1 MQIKAFKG
9 VRVDVFEVSGVDE
22 SRAARCDFCVR
33 RMGPGERGA
42 TLSRGGEDEHA
53 ADEDV
58 RGGAPRPPCTHVWRA
73 WTTRSGQTISDCAL
87 CGERAK
93 AAITICRY
101 CAARFNQIVQRVKP

>member
-1 MQIKAFKG
+1 MQIKESMQIKAFKG

-42 TLSRGGEDEHA
+42 TLSHG
-53 ADEDV
+53 
-58 RGGAPRPPCTHVWRA
+58 
-73 WTTRSGQTISDCAL
+73 
-87 CGERAK
+87 GERAK